1 MLYMILNARLLRSN
15 IFVKLVLAETR
26 IQGKIGFEMKKFT
39 VTTID
44 EKKKNEGKFWSHVG
58 ERLMHQ
64 WRRVKLIQ
72 S

>member
-1 MLYMILNARLLRSN
+1 MILNARLLRSN

-58 ERLMHQ
+58 E
-64 WRRVKLIQ
+64 
-72 S
+72 